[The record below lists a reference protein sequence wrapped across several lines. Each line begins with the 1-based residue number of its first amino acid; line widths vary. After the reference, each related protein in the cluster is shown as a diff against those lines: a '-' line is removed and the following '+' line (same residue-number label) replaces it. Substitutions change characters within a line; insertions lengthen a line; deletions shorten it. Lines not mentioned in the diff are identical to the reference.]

1 MNVDHTTYLVHDPAA
16 KRTLLMKPKKR
27 IPATK
32 NDSKF
37 RINSATTRRTL
48 NAISTANDESR
59 MMNFIQ
65 NENYEINSF
74 RSNEKGMQPG
84 NSQSVEM
91 IRESWRKE
99 HSKQFINSKP
109 ELSSSMAD
117 GLSQEKLNTETIP

>member
-1 MNVDHTTYLVHDPAA
+1 MNVDHTTYLVHDPAS

-37 RINSATTRRTL
+37 RINSATTKRTL

-65 NENYEINSF
+65 HENYEINSF
-74 RSNEKGMQPG
+74 RSNEKGM
-84 NSQSVEM
+84 
-91 IRESWRKE
+91 
-99 HSKQFINSKP
+99 
-109 ELSSSMAD
+109 
-117 GLSQEKLNTETIP
+117 